1 MDFIV
6 MLVIFGLIS
15 SLTRKSKKPQN
26 KRPATTNY
34 PSKSLSSD
42 PRAGTVQSRA
52 AEMKKPENL
61 QDGLTSLFNM
71 LAGEEV
77 LKDRKSIDVERLKKL
92 ELEEAKK
99 RSEQEAV
106 EAFEKTRRLESE
118 AREKAYLE
126 ENDALKLEML
136 DDGVPDESGSAA
148 SIPLVFTLAEAQKG
162 FIWHEILDKPKALNH
177 NKR

>member
-1 MDFIV
+1 MDLIV
-6 MLVIFGLIS
+6 MLVIFGVIS
-15 SLTRKSKKPQN
+15 SITKKSRKPQN

-34 PSKSLSSD
+34 PSKTPSSD
-42 PRAGTVQSRA
+42 VRAGTVQTRVT
-52 AEMKKPENL
+52 EMKKPENL

-77 LKDRKSIDVERLKKL
+77 LKDRKTTDVERLKKL

-99 RSEQEAV
+99 RNEKEAV
-106 EAFEKTRRLESE
+106 EAYEKARRLESE

-126 ENDALKLEML
+126 EDDALKLEML
-136 DDGVPDESGSAA
+136 DDGVPDESGSA
-148 SIPLVFTLAEAQKG
+148 SSVQLVISLSEAQKG

-177 NKR
+177 NRR

>member
-6 MLVIFGLIS
+6 MLVIFGVIS
-15 SLTRKSKKPQN
+15 SLTRKSKKPQT
-26 KRPATTNY
+26 KRPAVTNY
-34 PSKSLSSD
+34 PNKNLSSN
-42 PRAGTVQSRA
+42 PRSATVQTQVN
-52 AEMKKPENL
+52 EMKKPENL

-77 LKDRKSIDVERLKKL
+77 LKDRKTMDVERLKKL

-106 EAFEKTRRLESE
+106 EAFEKARRLESE
-118 AREKAYLE
+118 AREKAYAE

-136 DDGVPDESGSAA
+136 DDGVSEESGTA
-148 SIPLVFTLAEAQKG
+148 SSVPLVISLSEAQKG

-177 NKR
+177 NRR